1 LHHYRTPTEARQAE
15 PGPSILWV
23 LVTRFAIALGSCLV
37 LVFPNFA
44 WRIWRSMPVLL
55 IWAAPAVIAVG
66 VTGYYL
72 ESFAN
77 LIDAALGLGMRTERP
92 LDRRRKFKV
101 IEGGKATPRKPRCA
115 G

>member
-1 LHHYRTPTEARQAE
+1 MGARDARCHRA
-15 PGPSILWV
+15 GVVWFLFFRILLRV
-23 LVTRFAIALGSCLV
+23 YGEIDASPFNLGC
-37 LVFPNFA
+37 PC
-44 WRIWRSMPVLL
+44 R
-55 IWAAPAVIAVG
+55 IAVG

>member
-1 LHHYRTPTEARQAE
+1 MGARDARCHRARE
-15 PGPSILWV
+15 LS
-23 LVTRFAIALGSCLV
+23 GSC
-37 LVFPNFA
+37 FSEFCFA
-44 WRIWRSMPVLL
+44 YMERSMPVLL

-72 ESFAN
+72 VSFAN